1 MDELLPGLEPK
12 IVEETQKESMVKT
25 KHFVIGLIV
34 ALTWAGNAAAGEV
47 EDVVAKA
54 DSNLTDVKD
63 QTYKAEIEVIR
74 DGKIIKTLKFTAK
87 LKGLTMK
94 VVNFTAPGDVRGM
107 SLLTTADGFMYVY
120 LPSYKRVRRVAA
132 HVRHQGFMG
141 TDISPDEMASGAL
154 SEGWHV
160 KIVSQDDKV
169 WVLELKPRAGNE
181 TSYSRQLVTV
191 SKEHEGVE
199 KVESYNSEGKL
210 VKTQTRTKWKS
221 FGVIYIP
228 TVFTYIDERTG
239 SKTILRFLDCEV
251 NKGIPDSAFTNRAL
265 MRGD

>member
-1 MDELLPGLEPK
+1 MPGMESGTLEEAKEL
-12 IVEETQKESMVKT
+12 MVKT
-25 KHFVIGLIV
+25 KHLVIGLIV
-34 ALTWAGNAAAGEV
+34 TLIWAGNVAAGEV
-47 EDVVAKA
+47 EDVLAKA

-63 QTYKAEIEVIR
+63 QTYKAELEVVR
-74 DGKIIKTLKFTAK
+74 DGKTIKTLKFTVK

-94 VVNFTAPGDVRGM
+94 VVKFTAPGDVRGM

-141 TDISPDEMASGAL
+141 TDISPDEMASSVL
-154 SEGWHV
+154 SDGWHA

-169 WVLELKPRAGNE
+169 WVLELKPKAGNE
-181 TSYSRQLVTV
+181 TSYSRQIVTV

-199 KVESYNSEGKL
+199 RVESYNSEGKL
-210 VKTQTRTKWKS
+210 VKTQIRTKWKS

-228 TVFTYIDERTG
+228 TIFTYIDERTG

-251 NKGIPDSAFTNRAL
+251 NKDIPDSAFTKRAL

>member
-1 MDELLPGLEPK
+1 M
-12 IVEETQKESMVKT
+12 KT
-25 KHFVIGLIV
+25 KHLVIGLIV
-34 ALTWAGNAAAGEV
+34 ALTWARNVAAGEV
-47 EDVVAKA
+47 EDVLAKA
-54 DSNLTDVKD
+54 DSNLTAVRD
-63 QTYKAEIEVIR
+63 QTYKAEIEVVR
-74 DGKIIKTLKFTAK
+74 DGKSIKTLKFTVK

-94 VVNFTAPGDVRGM
+94 VVKFTAPGDVRGM
-107 SLLTTADGFMYVY
+107 SILTTADGFMYVY

-141 TDISPDEMASGAL
+141 TDISPDEMAAAAI
-154 SEGWHV
+154 SEGWHA

-169 WVLELKPRAGNE
+169 WVLELKPKAGNE
-181 TSYSRQLVTV
+181 TTYSRQIVTV

-210 VKTQTRTKWKS
+210 AKTQIRTEWKS
-221 FGVIYIP
+221 FGVIHIP
-228 TVFTYIDERTG
+228 TIFTYIDNRTG

-251 NKGIPDSAFTNRAL
+251 NRGIPDSAFTKRAL

>member
-12 IVEETQKESMVKT
+12 IIEETKKGVMVKT

-154 SEGWHV
+154 SKGWHV

-169 WVLELKPRAGNE
+169 WVLELKPKAGNE

-210 VKTQTRTKWKS
+210 VKSQTRTEWKS

-228 TVFTYIDERTG
+228 TIFTYTDERTG

-251 NKGIPDSAFTNRAL
+251 NKGIPDSAFKKRAL

>member
-1 MDELLPGLEPK
+1 
-12 IVEETQKESMVKT
+12 MVKT
-25 KHFVIGLIV
+25 KHLVIGLIV
-34 ALTWAGNAAAGEV
+34 ALTWAGNVAAGEV
-47 EDVVAKA
+47 EDVLAKA
-54 DSNLTDVKD
+54 DSNLTAVKD
-63 QTYKAEIEVIR
+63 QTYKAELEVVR
-74 DGKIIKTLKFTAK
+74 DGKIIKTLKFTVK

-94 VVNFTAPGDVRGM
+94 VVKFTAPGDVRGM

-141 TDISPDEMASGAL
+141 TDISPDEMAAAAL
-154 SEGWHV
+154 SEGWNAR
-160 KIVSQDDKV
+160 IISQDDKE

-181 TSYSRQLVTV
+181 TTYSKQIVTV

-199 KVESYNSEGKL
+199 RVESYNSEGKL
-210 VKTQTRTKWKS
+210 AKTQVRTEWKS
-221 FGVIYIP
+221 FGVIHIP
-228 TVFTYIDERTG
+228 TIFTYIDNRTG

-251 NKGIPDSAFTNRAL
+251 NKDIPDSAFTKRAL